1 MQPLQAFYLVI
12 IEEYSNNDIVRL
24 RATAVVINLGRTGK
38 KKKKKVV
45 TCGVWLW
52 GEGDFNILIE
62 LLRRYSKPNKSEFL
76 GVRFRY
82 SYKHPL

>member
-38 KKKKKVV
+38 KKKK
-45 TCGVWLW
+45 GSHLW
-52 GEGDFNILIE
+52 SLAVGGGGL
-62 LLRRYSKPNKSEFL
+62 
-76 GVRFRY
+76 
-82 SYKHPL
+82 